1 MVRPYAVKWLKRK
14 RKKGAAAGAA
24 AAGDVEEERRF
35 EAEERGQ
42 EEEEGVEEKRRR
54 VPASSAVATT
64 PEEERMVEANAEG
77 GLPVD
82 PRGADE
88 GDPLQALPGLPLVE
102 PCDQRPKPGV
112 IFVLEKASLR
122 VGKIGKTETILNA
135 DDHANFLKKKGS
147 NPADFRPDIVH
158 QALLAIL
165 DSPLNKAGRLQAL
178 YVKTDDGE
186 LIDVKPYVRLP
197 RTFKRFCGLMYQ
209 LKNKTSIR
217 ATGKREKL
225 FRMISNPV
233 TKHLP
238 VNSRKIGLSYSSQKL
253 VRVQDYVAAAG
264 DDVTLVFVV
273 GAMAH
278 GKIEADYTDDFISVS
293 GYPLS
298 AACCISRICNVL
310 EQRWNIL

>member
-1 MVRPYAVKWLKRK
+1 MVRPYAVKWLKGKRK
-14 RKKGAAAGAA
+14 RGAASGAA
-24 AAGDVEEERRF
+24 AAEDAEEEHDEQVEVVEE
-35 EAEERGQ
+35 Q
-42 EEEEGVEEKRRR
+42 EVEEKKRRGEELAAAAAAS
-54 VPASSAVATT
+54 VPDDRRGT
-64 PEEERMVEANAEG
+64 EEG
-77 GLPVD
+77 
-82 PRGADE
+82 
-88 GDPLQALPGLPLVE
+88 PLEALPGLPIVATQ
-102 PCDQRPKPGV
+102 DRRPKQGV
-112 IFVLEKASLR
+112 IFILERASLR
-122 VGKIGKTETILNA
+122 VGRVGKKEHILSA
-135 DDHANFLKKKGS
+135 DDDANYLKNKGE
-147 NPADFRPDIVH
+147 NPAEFRPDIVH
-158 QALLAIL
+158 QAMLAIL

-209 LKNKTSIR
+209 LKTQKSIH

-225 FRMISNPV
+225 FRMIKNPV

-238 VNSRKIGLSYSSQKL
+238 VNSRKIGFSYSSEKL
-253 VRVQDYVAAAG
+253 VRLQDYIPAVG

-278 GKIEADYTDDFISVS
+278 GKIDSDYTDDLISVS
-293 GYPLS
+293 NYPLS